1 MIAFIIAPFFIAL
14 LTFIIY
20 RSINYLHLYC
30 GKWTKFI
37 VFGFSIL
44 LYGGIVDIVIAFLL
58 PASSQLKRLLTRI
71 GYNWLG
77 VIIYFFVALVISI
90 VIRNVIWLISNK
102 DKYNKTIA
110 KNITAVFVVL
120 FTSIMSI
127 YGYNNAHNLHI
138 TNYEVNIDKKSNL
151 DELNVVLL
159 ADLHIGYNVGLVEI
173 QDMVDK
179 VNSCNPDVVVIAGD
193 VFDNEYEAIE
203 EPDKMIEILRGMNS
217 KYGTYVTYGNHDIQE
232 KILVGF
238 TFNWSK
244 EAKAKVQADE
254 RMNDFIEQCGFKFLY
269 DDYAIIEDSIY
280 VYGRPDKTKINFGNY
295 ERVCAKDVTKDLDKS
310 LPIIVLDHQPAEL
323 NELASAG
330 VDLDLCGH
338 THNGQIW
345 PGTISIKWLWD
356 NAYGL
361 KDIDNMTSIVT
372 SGVGLFGPN
381 MRTGCIAEICDIN
394 ISFNE

>member
-1 MIAFIIAPFFIAL
+1 MIAFIIALFFIAL

-138 TNYEVNIDKKSNL
+138 TNYEVSIDKKCNL
-151 DELNVVLL
+151 DKLNVVLL

-323 NELASAG
+323 NELANAG

>member
-138 TNYEVNIDKKSNL
+138 TNYEVSIDKKCNL

-323 NELASAG
+323 NELANAG

>member
-1 MIAFIIAPFFIAL
+1 MIALIIAPFFIAL

-30 GKWTKFI
+30 GKRTKFI

-323 NELASAG
+323 NELANAG

>member
-138 TNYEVNIDKKSNL
+138 TNYEVSIDKKCNL

-295 ERVCAKDVTKDLDKS
+295 ERVCVKDVTKDLDKS

-356 NAYGL
+356 NAYGI
-361 KDIDNMTSIVT
+361 KKINNMTSIVT

-381 MRTGCIAEICDIN
+381 MRTGCIAEICVIN